1 MNINKNIDYQYEAI
15 NLIYRIYSET
25 DLDGE
30 VVKKLLEK
38 GIPQNLINKVM
49 QGYMD
54 LKGAVKTECKKI
66 DKTYLEYFLMTIND
80 STSIF
85 GEFYID
91 YITRKEKPYNE
102 IFDLFLV
109 ESVEEEY
116 VSELK
121 PNEAVNI
128 INDLPIND
136 NYKLTLINF
145 YLGGIKLFNSL
156 MEIVEVYAN
165 SIKKNYHYVSSE
177 INYLIDEIQNNPS
190 LINFINEYFNF
201 DKLYFEINEVK
212 IMISLY
218 NTISARV
225 INDNKV
231 LRIGFLS
238 FALKDLI
245 NQNEIEDSQILSTLK
260 TISDPTRAKIL
271 KLIKDHPTYA
281 NDLAK
286 VIELTPAT
294 VNHHLNMLVQNK
306 LIKITINQE
315 DKKKIYYQL
324 NKQGIEDLLD
334 SIKKALL

>member
-38 GIPQNLINKVM
+38 GIPQNTINKVM

-66 DKTYLEYFLMTIND
+66 DKTYLEYFLMTINE
-80 STSIF
+80 STSIL

-91 YITRKEKPYNE
+91 YITRKEKPYKE

-177 INYLIDEIQNNPS
+177 INDLIDEIQNNPS

-201 DKLYFEINEVK
+201 DK
-212 IMISLY
+212 
-218 NTISARV
+218 
-225 INDNKV
+225 V

-245 NQNEIEDSQILSTLK
+245 NQNEMEDSKILSTLK

-334 SIKKALL
+334 SIKKASL